1 MKEFWIGYWF
11 KPWYLLYKIGY
22 AIVITGIRSY
32 FKNHQ
37 YDGKKSIPANTGIL
51 YAVNHQNAFLD
62 PIVIAGKTKEPTYFL
77 TRADIFKK
85 PLVAKLLS
93 MIYMLPIYRQRD
105 GVDTIKM
112 NQKTFDTCYDV
123 LKQNGNIIIFP
134 EGNHHYKKSLRPLK
148 KGVARIALGAAEK
161 YNYDINLK
169 IVPLGI
175 DYEDHFRMNGSLYLN
190 AAKPI
195 DVSDYFENFKSN
207 PSEAVNKL
215 SEHVCSKL
223 SDLIINIK
231 DDDHYDQLYYLLHR
245 VPLSTNENSVKLKF
259 DERKKRLKKLE
270 KLQAENKSLYTNFM
284 VLTEKLKH
292 EMKKHRIRPYL
303 LHKSRDSVLKLIT
316 YTLVLLCSFPIHL
329 IGLLLNYLPY
339 KIPVWFVNKN
349 VKDKH
354 FHGSLKMAMG
364 PVLFFIY
371 WATATILFSVIFGWK
386 YGLLF
391 LPTLPFTAL
400 FSFRYWILFTKVK
413 GMYAY
418 RKNYDELHEIKREYL
433 KMYEILK

>member
-11 KPWYLLYKIGY
+11 KPWGLLYKVGY

-37 YDGKKSIPANTGIL
+37 YQGKKSIPANTGIL

-62 PIVIAGKTKEPTYFL
+62 PIVIAGKSKEPTYFL
-77 TRADIFKK
+77 SRADIFKK

-112 NQKTFDTCYDV
+112 NQKTFDTCYDI

-134 EGNHHYKKSLRPLK
+134 EGNHHYKKCLRPLK
-148 KGVARIALGAAEK
+148 KGIARIALGAAEK
-161 YNYDINLK
+161 YNNDINLK

-190 AAKPI
+190 AAQPI
-195 DVSDYFENFKSN
+195 DISGYFESYKSN

-215 SEHVCSKL
+215 SEHINAEL
-223 SDLIINIK
+223 SNLMINIK
-231 DDDHYDQLYYLLHR
+231 DDNHYDQLYYLLHR
-245 VPLSTNENSVKLKF
+245 VPLSADVKSVKKKF
-259 DERKKRLKKLE
+259 DERKKRLENLE
-270 KLQAENKSLYTNFM
+270 KLQAEDESLYAHFM
-284 VLTEKLKH
+284 VLAKTLKH
-292 EMKKHRIRPYL
+292 EMKKYQIRPYL
-303 LHKSRDSVLKLIT
+303 LHKQPDSTIKLFA
-316 YTLVLLCSFPIHL
+316 YAFVLLGSFPIHL
-329 IGLLLNYLPY
+329 IGLTLNYLPY

-371 WATATILFSVIFGWK
+371 WSIAILLFSFIFGWK

-391 LPTLPFTAL
+391 ILVLPLTAL
-400 FSFRYWILFTKVK
+400 FSFRYWIFLTKVK

-418 RKNYDELHEIKREYL
+418 KKNHDKLHEIKREYL
-433 KMYEILK
+433 NMYEIIR

>member
-1 MKEFWIGYWF
+1 MKGFWIGYWF

-37 YDGKKSIPANTGIL
+37 YDGKNSIPADTGIL

-112 NQKTFDTCYDV
+112 NQKTFDTCYDI

-134 EGNHHYKKSLRPLK
+134 EGNHHYKKCLRPLK

-161 YNYDINLK
+161 HNYDIDLK

-195 DVSDYFENFKSN
+195 DVSDYFKNHQSN
-207 PSEAVNKL
+207 PSETVNKL
-215 SEHVCSKL
+215 SEHIYTEL
-223 SDLIINIK
+223 SGLMINIK

-245 VPLSTNENSVKLKF
+245 VPLSLSENSVKLKF
-259 DERKKRLKKLE
+259 DERKKRLEKLE
-270 KLQAENKSLYTNFM
+270 KLKAEDESLYAHFM
-284 VLTEKLKH
+284 DLTKRLKY
-292 EMKKHRIRPYL
+292 EMKKHQIRPYL
-303 LHKSRDSVLKLIT
+303 LHKNPDSTLKLIA
-316 YTLVLLCSFPIHL
+316 YTFVLLCFFPIHL

-371 WATATILFSVIFGWK
+371 WSIAILLFSFIFGWK

-391 LPTLPFTAL
+391 ILVLPLTAL
-400 FSFRYWILFTKVK
+400 FSFRYWIFLTKVK

-418 RKNYDELHEIKREYL
+418 KKNHDKLHEIKREYL
-433 KMYEILK
+433 NMYEIIR